1 MNYMKHLLS
10 FVILLGGLAFLNTET
25 TYAQAKAKVQQ
36 NKSKKVQTLKK
47 APAKAPI
54 HKRPQIKGGDDPC
67 VTQSFS
73 PEVVT
78 FYGDSTSVLSKLDK
92 HTWDLS
98 DRRVYMVLLET
109 DQSAELSIFEK
120 AQAKD
125 AQAAHQHGASSYV
138 NVGHWRGA
146 SAGDLREQLS
156 NLTIEN
162 RGIACIGEQTKSIV
176 MSKLS
181 PEDLGTIPAP
191 VSIRAAFGHN
201 IKKYGAGNY
210 IRLTVF
216 LFC

>member
-1 MNYMKHLLS
+1 
-10 FVILLGGLAFLNTET
+10 
-25 TYAQAKAKVQQ
+25 
-36 NKSKKVQTLKK
+36 
-47 APAKAPI
+47 I
-54 HKRPQIKGGDDPC
+54 HKRPQIKGGDVEC
-67 VTQSFS
+67 LAQAFS

-78 FYGDSTSVLSKLDK
+78 FYGDSTAVLSKLDK

-125 AQAAHQHGASSYV
+125 AQVAHHQHGASSYV

-146 SAGDLREQLS
+146 SAGELREQLS
-156 NLTIEN
+156 TLAMEN

-176 MSKLS
+176 MAKLS
-181 PEDLGTIPAP
+181 PENLGPIPAP

-201 IKKYGAGNY
+201 IKQYGAGNY

-216 LFC
+216 LLC